1 MNRTERRL
9 ARRAQRA
16 RSRSR
21 LFRGLAVVLITA
33 VAVAAGLAAYVT
45 LGATGTRHPV
55 AWGPRHPIVIGLPA
69 RPTSYIGAY
78 ASGVPESY
86 APLTDFA
93 ADNGVQP
100 NIALYYSGW
109 GETFRSAFATKAAS
123 HHAVTM
129 VQIEPGTA
137 SLRSIAAGFQDKYLR
152 SYAKAVG
159 DFGAR
164 TGQAVIIGFGHEPNG
179 YWYPWGYRHA
189 SPRLWIAAY
198 RHVVTVFRQQ
208 GTENV
213 TWLWTVNVTDAAQ
226 HIVSPVR
233 WWPGARYVDWVGLD
247 GYYYTSSQRFASL
260 FGPTVKAI
268 RGLTRDP
275 ILISETGAKPKAGKP
290 GKITDEFAGIRSY
303 GLLGLVWF
311 NVRSWRLDTHACSAA
326 FATAAK
332 TFGQLAS

>member
-1 MNRTERRL
+1 VSRVDRRR
-9 ARRAQRA
+9 ARRARN
-16 RSRSR
+16 RSR
-21 LFRGLAVVLITA
+21 LFRGLAAALVIA
-33 VAVAAGLAAYVT
+33 VAVGLAAFFT
-45 LGATGTRHPV
+45 LGSSARRPPV
-55 AWGPRHPIVIGLPA
+55 AWGPRHPIVIHLPA

-78 ASGVPESY
+78 ATGVPESY
-86 APLTDFA
+86 APLTSFA
-93 ADNGVQP
+93 AANGVQP

-109 GETFRSAFATKAAS
+109 GESFRSAFAAKAAS

-129 VQIEPGTA
+129 VQIEPGTT

-152 SYAKAVG
+152 AYAKAVG

-164 TGQAVIIGFGHEPNG
+164 TGQAVIIGFAHEPNG
-179 YWYPWGYRHA
+179 YWYPWGYRHV

-198 RHVVTVFRQQ
+198 RHVVTVFRNQ
-208 GTENV
+208 GAENV
-213 TWLWTVNVTDAAQ
+213 TWLWTVNVMDAAQ
-226 HIVSPVR
+226 HIVSPVK
-233 WWPGARYVDWVGLD
+233 WWPGPRYVGWIGLD
-247 GYYYTSSQRFASL
+247 GYYYTPSQRFASL

-311 NVRSWRLDTHACSAA
+311 NVRSWRLDTQACSTA
-326 FATAAK
+326 FAAAARS
-332 TFGQLAS
+332 FGQLAS

>member
-1 MNRTERRL
+1 MSQTERRL
-9 ARRAQRA
+9 ARLARRA

-21 LFRGLAVVLITA
+21 LFRGLAVVLIAGIA
-33 VAVAAGLAAYVT
+33 VAVALTAFFT
-45 LGATGTRHPV
+45 LGPPASRHPV
-55 AWGPRHPIVIGLPA
+55 AWGPHRPIVIHLPA

-86 APLTDFA
+86 APLTRFA
-93 ADNGVQP
+93 SDNGVRP

-109 GETFRSAFATKAAS
+109 GESFRSAFAAKAAS

-129 VQIEPGTA
+129 VQIEPGAT

-152 SYAKAVG
+152 SYAQAVG

-164 TGQAVIIGFGHEPNG
+164 TGQAVIIGFAHEPNG
-179 YWYPWGYRHA
+179 YWYPWGYRHVSA
-189 SPRLWIAAY
+189 RLWIAAY

-208 GTENV
+208 GARNV
-213 TWLWTVNVTDAAQ
+213 TWLWTVNVMDSAQ
-226 HIVSPVR
+226 HIVSPVA
-233 WWPGARYVDWVGLD
+233 WWPGSKYVDWIGLD
-247 GYYYTSSQRFASL
+247 GYYYTPSQRFASL
-260 FGPTVKAI
+260 FGPTVKAL

-290 GKITDEFAGIRSY
+290 GKITDEFAGVRSY

-311 NVRSWRLDTHACSAA
+311 NVRSWRLDTRACSSA